1 MAAAHYELAYEAI
14 EEFVAR
20 NHSADSES
28 WLEVVPTGK
37 WGYTLNGWE
46 SAASEI
52 VANFNRGLPREAQI
66 KMAAQTKRKTAN
78 APLID
83 FQRLLAALADAAISA
98 AAVEVVRRALGL

>member
-1 MAAAHYELAYEAI
+1 MAATHYDLAYEAI

-20 NHSADSES
+20 NHPDES
-28 WLEVVPTGK
+28 GAWLEIVPTGP
-37 WGYTLNGWE
+37 WGYTLDGWE

-52 VANFNRGLPREAQI
+52 VATFNRSLPPGAQI
-66 KMAAQTKRKTAN
+66 KMSAQTKRKTGK

-83 FQRLLAALADAAISA
+83 FRRLLAAMADAAISA